1 MTSQLK
7 NHGILCT
14 VDDEWL
20 VENPP
25 KNSAENY
32 SEVSYHF
39 LPFVVVND
47 AKIHGESIFARMRT
61 TREKTNFLSLL

>member
-1 MTSQLK
+1 MVSGK
-7 NHGILCT
+7 
-14 VDDEWL
+14 
-20 VENPP
+20 NPP